1 MMTTAA
7 KMITL
12 VITTTMMHP
21 Q

>member
-1 MMTTAA
+1 
-7 KMITL
+7 MITL